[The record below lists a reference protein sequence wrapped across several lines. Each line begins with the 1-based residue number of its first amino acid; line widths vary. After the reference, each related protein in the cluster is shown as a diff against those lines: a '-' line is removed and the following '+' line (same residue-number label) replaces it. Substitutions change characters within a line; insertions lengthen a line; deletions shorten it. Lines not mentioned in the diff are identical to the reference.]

1 MKVYVLQNDYDFGN
15 GERGVEVIGVYESLE
30 LAKEKMNLLFVE
42 RKLECENSIYDKDYE
57 IDTYG
62 EKDFNDKVNENV
74 LFVCGVC
81 VHSNECCCDYW
92 YDEFDIYETEIIKEE
107 KTIAENTVE
116 FILDNFYNLTGV
128 DESDVESLTSEMIES
143 IKNHGVL
150 CDNEIIENVNYN
162 LAYNTKLLKFL
173 DDKLTEN
180 EHENLKNELYKNY
193 GTDKKCPK
201 CNSTLVKSDLKS
213 YKYLCLECN
222 ENFYGIE
229 V

>member
-15 GERGVEVIGVYESLE
+15 GERGVEVIGVYNSLE
-30 LAKEKMNLLFVE
+30 LAKEELELRVAE
-42 RKLECENSIYDKDYE
+42 RKLECENSIYDKDYQIE
-57 IDTYG
+57 IYKED
-62 EKDFNDKVNENV
+62 DFHNPNENV
-74 LFVCGVC
+74 QRVYGAYI
-81 VHSNECCCDYW
+81 HNSEDYCDYW

-128 DESDVESLTSEMIES
+128 DESEVESLTSEMIES

-150 CDNEIIENVNYN
+150 CDNEIIENVNKNLYYN
-162 LAYNTKLLKFL
+162 AKLLKL
-173 DDKLTEN
+173 QKGNLTEN
-180 EHENLKNELYKNY
+180 EYQSLESELYKNY

-201 CNSTLVKSDLKS
+201 CNATLVKSDLKS

-229 V
+229 VQ